1 MAAYAVVGNG
11 KLRMKKVVVFSQIDQ
26 DVLARLQQSYQV
38 VVLNPKLGDINEQ
51 IRTEVVDADAMIG
64 AGRLLNESNLAPAQ
78 KLKIISTVSVGYDNY
93 DVEYLNQ
100 RKIWLANT
108 PHVLTETTA
117 DLAFS
122 LLLSAAR
129 KIPQLDAW
137 TKQGQWK
144 RTVPIDQFGV
154 DVFGKTLGIIG
165 LGHIGAAIARRGFY
179 GFNMNVLYH
188 NRREKIEVAQAV
200 NAQYREL
207 DQLLQQS
214 DFVVVAVDLNNES
227 KALMGE
233 AQFDLMQKH
242 AVFVN
247 IARGSVVD
255 EDALIQALQQNK
267 IFAAGLDV
275 YEKEPLQDSPLFEL
289 ANVVTAPHIGSATLE
304 TRQKMVNLAYQNLID
319 ALEDRVPRY
328 LVNPKFE

>member
-1 MAAYAVVGNG
+1 
-11 KLRMKKVVVFSQIDQ
+11 MKKVVVFSQIDRE
-26 DVLARLQQSYQV
+26 VLAKLQQNYQV
-38 VVLNPKLGDINEQ
+38 IVLNPKLGDINEQ

-93 DVEYLNQ
+93 DVNYLNQ
-100 RKIWLANT
+100 KKIWLANT

-137 TKQGQWK
+137 TKQGEWK
-144 RTVPIDQFGV
+144 RTVSTEQFGV

-165 LGHIGAAIARRGFY
+165 LGHIGAAIARRGFH
-179 GFNMNVLYH
+179 GFNMNILYH
-188 NRREKIEVAQAV
+188 NRREKIEVAQAF
-200 NAQYREL
+200 NAEYREL

-214 DFVVVAVDLNNES
+214 DFVVVAVDLNAES
-227 KALMGE
+227 KALIGTE
-233 AQFDLMQKH
+233 QFNLMQKH
-242 AVFVN
+242 AVFIN

-255 EDALIQALQQNK
+255 ENALIEALQQQK

-275 YEKEPLQDSPLFEL
+275 YAKEPLQTSPLFEL
-289 ANVVTAPHIGSATLE
+289 ANVVTAPHIGSATAE
-304 TRQKMVNLAYQNLID
+304 TRQKMVNLAYQNLVD
-319 ALEDRVPRY
+319 ALEDRTPRY
-328 LVNPKFE
+328 LVNPQF

>member
-1 MAAYAVVGNG
+1 
-11 KLRMKKVVVFSQIDQ
+11 MKKVVVFSQIDQ
-26 DVLARLQQSYQV
+26 NVLVRLQQNYQV
-38 VVLNPKLGDINEQ
+38 VVLNPKLGEINEQ

-64 AGRLLNESNLAPAQ
+64 AGRLLNASNLAPAQ

-93 DVEYLNQ
+93 DVDYLNQ

-144 RTVPIDQFGV
+144 RTVSTEQFGV
-154 DVFGKTLGIIG
+154 DVYGKTLGIIG

-179 GFNMNVLYH
+179 GFNMNILYH
-188 NRREKIEVAQAV
+188 NRREKIEVAQAF
-200 NAQYREL
+200 NADYRSL

-214 DFVVVAVDLNNES
+214 DFIVVAVDLNHES
-227 KALMGE
+227 QALIGE

-242 AVFVN
+242 AVFIN

-255 EDALIQALQQNK
+255 ENALIDALQQNK

-275 YEKEPLQDSPLFEL
+275 YAKEPLQSSALFEL
-289 ANVVTAPHIGSATLE
+289 VNVVTAPHIGSATVE
-304 TRQKMVNLAYQNLID
+304 TRKKMVELAYQNLID
-319 ALEDRVPRY
+319 ALEDRTPRY

>member
-1 MAAYAVVGNG
+1 
-11 KLRMKKVVVFSQIDQ
+11 MKKVVVFSQIDQ
-26 DVLARLQQSYQV
+26 DVLTQLQQDYQV

-51 IRTEVVDADAMIG
+51 IRTEIVDADAMIG
-64 AGRLLNESNLAPAQ
+64 AGRLLNPSNLAPAQ
-78 KLKIISTVSVGYDNY
+78 KLKMISTVSVGYDNY
-93 DVEYLNQ
+93 DVDYLNQ
-100 RKIWLANT
+100 QRIWLANT

-144 RTVPIDQFGV
+144 RTVAVEQFGV

-165 LGHIGAAIARRGFY
+165 LGHIGAAIARRGFH
-179 GFNMNVLYH
+179 GFNMDILYH
-188 NRREKIEVAQAV
+188 NRREKIEVAQAF
-200 NAQYREL
+200 NAQYRDL

-214 DFVVVAVDLNNES
+214 DFIVVAVDLNSES
-227 KALMGE
+227 KALIGAE
-233 AQFDLMQKH
+233 QFDLMQKH
-242 AVFVN
+242 AVFIN

-255 EDALIQALQQNK
+255 ENALIDALQQTK

-275 YEKEPLQDSPLFEL
+275 YAKEPLQSSPLFEL
-289 ANVVTAPHIGSATLE
+289 PNVVTAPHIGSATAE
-304 TRQKMVNLAYQNLID
+304 TRQKMVKLAYQNLID
-319 ALEDRVPRY
+319 GLEGRIPRY

>member
-1 MAAYAVVGNG
+1 
-11 KLRMKKVVVFSQIDQ
+11 MKKVVVFSQIDQ
-26 DVLARLQQSYQV
+26 DVLTQLQQDYQV

-51 IRTEVVDADAMIG
+51 IRTEIVDADAMIG
-64 AGRLLNESNLAPAQ
+64 AGRLLNQSNLAPAQ
-78 KLKIISTVSVGYDNY
+78 KLKMISTVSVGYDNY
-93 DVEYLNQ
+93 DVDYLNQ
-100 RKIWLANT
+100 QRIWLANT

-137 TKQGQWK
+137 TKKGQWK
-144 RTVPIDQFGV
+144 RTVAVEQFGV

-165 LGHIGAAIARRGFY
+165 LGHIGAAIARRGFH
-179 GFNMNVLYH
+179 GFNMDILYH
-188 NRREKIEVAQAV
+188 NRREKIEVAQAF
-200 NAQYREL
+200 NAQYRDL

-214 DFVVVAVDLNNES
+214 DFIVVAVDLNSES
-227 KALMGE
+227 KALIGAE
-233 AQFDLMQKH
+233 QFDLMQKH
-242 AVFVN
+242 AVFIN

-255 EDALIQALQQNK
+255 ENALIDALQQTK

-275 YEKEPLQDSPLFEL
+275 YAKEPLQSSPLFEL
-289 ANVVTAPHIGSATLE
+289 PNVVTAPHIGSATAE
-304 TRQKMVNLAYQNLID
+304 TRQKMVKLAYQNLID
-319 ALEDRVPRY
+319 GLEGRIPRY

>member
-1 MAAYAVVGNG
+1 
-11 KLRMKKVVVFSQIDQ
+11 MKKVVVFSQIDQ
-26 DVLARLQQSYQV
+26 NVLVRLQQNYQV
-38 VVLNPKLGDINEQ
+38 VALNPKLGEINEQ

-64 AGRLLNESNLAPAQ
+64 AGRLLNASNLAPAQ

-93 DVEYLNQ
+93 DVDYLNQ

-144 RTVPIDQFGV
+144 RTVSTEQFGV

-179 GFNMNVLYH
+179 GFNMNILYH
-188 NRREKIEVAQAV
+188 NRREKIEVAQAF
-200 NAQYREL
+200 NADYRSL

-214 DFVVVAVDLNNES
+214 DFIVVAVDLNHES
-227 KALMGE
+227 QALIGE

-242 AVFVN
+242 AVFIN

-255 EDALIQALQQNK
+255 ENALIDALQQNK

-275 YEKEPLQDSPLFEL
+275 YAKEPLQSSALFEL
-289 ANVVTAPHIGSATLE
+289 ANVVTAPHIGSATAE
-304 TRQKMVNLAYQNLID
+304 TRKKMVDLAYQNLID
-319 ALEDRVPRY
+319 ALEDRTPRY